1 MKKYAKGVGGFSQK
15 KVWKGLEDSHI
26 KYEKIWKR
34 LEDSHIKYEKIF
46 KGFEDSHIQ
55 KYKKRLE
62 DSHKVYR
69 MFLTIITSMSSLLF
83 SELSDFYNTVL

>member
-34 LEDSHIKYEKIF
+34 LEDSHI
-46 KGFEDSHIQ
+46 Q
-55 KYKKRLE
+55 KYKKGLE

-69 MFLTIITSMSSLLF
+69 MFLTIINSMSSLLF
-83 SELSDFYNTVL
+83 SELSDFYNTVGWENTLRKIFF